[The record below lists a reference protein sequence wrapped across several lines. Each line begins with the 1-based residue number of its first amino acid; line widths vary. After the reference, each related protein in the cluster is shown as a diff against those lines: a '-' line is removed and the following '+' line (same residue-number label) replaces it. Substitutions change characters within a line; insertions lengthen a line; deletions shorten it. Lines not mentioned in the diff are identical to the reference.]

1 MKTETIVIENLKCHG
16 CANTIRKGLTRIEGV
31 SNVDIDIEES
41 SVKIEYE
48 GKNIM
53 REVFIEK
60 LRKLGYPEEGTGKL
74 NQQIKSY
81 ISCAIGRV
89 NK

>member
-1 MKTETIVIENLKCHG
+1 MKTEKIIIENLKCHG
-16 CANTIRKGLTRIEGV
+16 CANTIRKGLSRIEEVG
-31 SNVDIDIEES
+31 NVDIDIEGS

-48 GKNIM
+48 GENNM
-53 REVFIEK
+53 RVVFIEK
-60 LRKLGYPEEGTGKL
+60 LRKLGYPQDRTGKL

>member
-1 MKTETIVIENLKCHG
+1 MKTEKIIIENLKCHG
-16 CANTIRKGLTRIEGV
+16 CANTIRKGLMRIEEV

-48 GKNIM
+48 GKNNM
-53 REVFIEK
+53 REVFVEK

-74 NQQIKSY
+74 KQQIKSY
-81 ISCAIGRV
+81 ISCTIGRV

>member
-1 MKTETIVIENLKCHG
+1 MKTETIIIENLKCHG
-16 CANTIRKGLTRIEGV
+16 CANTIRKGLSRIEEVG
-31 SNVDIDIEES
+31 NVDIDIEGS

-48 GKNIM
+48 GENNM
-53 REVFIEK
+53 RKVFIEK